1 MVVTL
6 HGCYHW
12 GFNTGRNFNEAT
24 NFALDD
30 WPSKF
35 KVGRI
40 DCAHSYAHAFLFSTQ
55 VYKDHN
61 CTDKGKTRF
70 EAIFGNYVKKM
81 AQPSGALGF
90 I

>member
-1 MVVTL
+1 VVVTL

-40 DCAHSYAHAFLFSTQ
+40 DCAH
-55 VYKDHN
+55 
-61 CTDKGKTRF
+61 
-70 EAIFGNYVKKM
+70 
-81 AQPSGALGF
+81 
-90 I
+90 